1 MILRYKRESEKD
13 LRREPRGKKIENFAN
28 TDEMIKNLV
37 RDGIEDLVPYPPGK
51 PIEELE
57 RELGISGSIKLASN
71 ENPLGPSPKAVE
83 AIKEKLHTINRYP
96 DGSGFYLKAKLA
108 EKFGLPQ
115 EQIILGNGSNELI
128 ELSVRT
134 FLNPGE
140 EAIQPFPTFLVYEKI
155 VRAAGGTMV
164 SVPLEGFNL
173 DLDRIR
179 EAIGQKT
186 KLLFIANPNNPTGLA
201 LTRAELENFLQD
213 LPRDLLI
220 ILDEAYIEFVTDE
233 NVGSGIELLD
243 RHPHLLVI
251 RTFSKLYG
259 LAGLRIGYG
268 FSSPEIID
276 YLNRVRQPFNANAL
290 AQAGALAALDDQDF
304 VQETLNLVQAGL
316 RQLARGL
323 DELGLKYFPTQTNF
337 FLIKTPIPGKVIY
350 ERMLRRGVIVRAMD
364 SFGLPDH
371 IRINVGLPQENDR
384 FLNTLKEIVETSA

>member
-1 MILRYKRESEKD
+1 
-13 LRREPRGKKIENFAN
+13 
-28 TDEMIKNLV
+28 MIKNLV